1 MSYDDSFSRCAER
14 RIVLGLAKVQRFV
27 LLISMLAIGEL
38 TWGSCCL
45 FWLGLIPGLLLPLCV
60 LWTGPGQV
68 CACAYYGGIAGWGSQ
83 NRNPAEKSQQGSQ

>member
-1 MSYDDSFSRCAER
+1 MCSQIAQVVKILQHQNEHFLRIMSYDDTFSRCAER
-14 RIVLGLAKVQRFV
+14 RTVLGLAKVQRFV

-68 CACAYYGGIAGWGSQ
+68 CACA
-83 NRNPAEKSQQGSQ
+83 